1 MFEGTGTVIA
11 VIGSV
16 LLLLV
21 ILALAIAA
29 GMAMVDAWGGK
40 PKAVKCNRC
49 GEWHAH
55 DPLHEGHPDVHVCV
69 GDKP

>member
-21 ILALAIAA
+21 ILALAVAA
-29 GMAMVDAWGGK
+29 WHAVWDSVRK
-40 PKAVKCNRC
+40 STQVKCNRC

-55 DPLHEGHPDVHVCV
+55 DPLHKGHPDVHVCV
-69 GDKP
+69 GDKT

>member
-29 GMAMVDAWGGK
+29 GMAIVDGARK
-40 PKAVKCNRC
+40 HKSIKCSRC
-49 GEWHAH
+49 GSWFPEDPAH
-55 DPLHEGHPDVHVCV
+55 RGYADVHECE
-69 GDKP
+69 P